1 MFQYNLRTLMLVM
14 VGVCVLT
21 WLFFVLPGEIG
32 VVVLW
37 SGLFLA
43 PSAVVSGILY
53 FRGYGQAFAIGCI
66 PPLVMLGWFA
76 MMEGDDLWRRGPG
89 DDLEDKVA
97 IVVLMLVIMA
107 GGGVAAGVRW
117 LAVWSR
123 QPQIESKTFP
133 GLSRPSTAGNGG
145 ARVSKRHILPPDS

>member
-1 MFQYNLRTLMLVM
+1 MFQYNLRTLLLVM
-14 VGVCVLT
+14 VGVCVFT

-32 VVVLW
+32 AIVLW

-43 PSAVVSGILY
+43 PSAVVAGLLY

-66 PPLVMLGWFA
+66 PPLLMLGWFA
-76 MMEGDDLWRRGPG
+76 MMEGDDIWRRGPG
-89 DDLEDKVA
+89 RYDFEAKFA
-97 IVVLMLVIMA
+97 IVMLMLVVMA

-123 QPQIESKTFP
+123 QPLIETKTFP
-133 GLSRPSTAGNGG
+133 GLSRPSTQPP
-145 ARVSKRHILPPDS
+145 RLTPDS